1 MPEVAVFVDVV
12 VCVKKV
18 NQQLLLCSAA
28 PFVVFPLDR
37 FSMRR
42 FEKVPRPWL

>member
-18 NQQLLLCSAA
+18 NQQLLLYSAA